1 MGEFEE
7 KLQSILGNQEAMGQ
21 IMSIAQALGAGQE
34 QGQTPNPVGDT
45 EMQSAPSEGGAPAGP
60 DLSALLGNVD
70 PRILQLGMRL
80 LSEYNSRDDRK
91 VALLAALR
99 PFVKEERYAKVDK
112 AVQIAR
118 LAHVIRI
125 ALDAFQRGNEGHV

>member
-21 IMSIAQALGAGQE
+21 IMSIAQALGGGQSQTDAAGQVQDAE
-34 QGQTPNPVGDT
+34 I
-45 EMQSAPSEGGAPAGP
+45 QSAPSAGGAPAGL
-60 DLSALLGNVD
+60 DLSTLLGNVD

-80 LSEYNSRDDRK
+80 LSEYNKQDERK
-91 VALLAALR
+91 VALLTALR

-118 LAHVIRI
+118 LAHIIRT
-125 ALDAFQRGNEGHV
+125 ALDAFQKGDEGHV

>member
-21 IMSIAQALGAGQE
+21 IMSIAQALGSGQE
-34 QGQTPNPVGDT
+34 QDQTPDRT
-45 EMQSAPSEGGAPAGP
+45 QDAEIQSAPSEGGTPAGP

-70 PRILQLGMRL
+70 PRMLQLGMRL
-80 LSEYNSRDDRK
+80 LSEYNNQDERK
-91 VALLAALR
+91 VALLTALR
-99 PFVKEERYAKVDK
+99 PFVKAERYAKVDK

-118 LAHVIRI
+118 MAHVIRA
-125 ALDAFQRGNEGHV
+125 ALDVFQKGDEGHV

>member
-21 IMSIAQALGAGQE
+21 IMSIAQALGGGQGETAGQL
-34 QGQTPNPVGDT
+34 PNT
-45 EMQSAPSEGGAPAGP
+45 EIQSAPSEGGAPAGP

-80 LSEYNSRDDRK
+80 LAEYNRQDEHK
-91 VALLAALR
+91 LALLAALR
-99 PFVKEERYAKVDK
+99 PYVRAERYAKVDK

-118 LAHVIRI
+118 LAHVIRT
-125 ALDAFQRGNEGHV
+125 ALDAFQKGDEGHV